1 MDAERK
7 SGLMDFE
14 FSDIQKI
21 RAVKKLVFSLS
32 FTQEELDQ
40 LVAELAILAVTPAQF
55 SERVLT
61 KPESN
66 VVDIASRQH
75 SYLVT
80 DTVSDVPQKTRTEV
94 LKEFLQSFSGKP
106 KVLDGYRGMSVTISR
121 KEKTIQLRDSNKS
134 QYFRLISYPISHQFT
149 NDDADLLIAA
159 HSRFMQ
165 RREAGMPWRE
175 LGYLLNGSYRQIV
188 TFKDLFEY
196 YKESASSKRIVAIN
210 RIQQRYFNEQWGV
223 KKIALYSAG
232 NFKVDYLDRTVPTRQ
247 PSDRN
252 EVIKIINAA
261 ISKAKADMKVKI
273 DVQQLVR
280 KGERSRAD
288 NTDKV
293 PPKLS
298 TLAAF
303 LKESYDMGEKQLVLS
318 LITQLMVSTRK
329 TRTNFLQWHRVNID
343 ECYVEVPSHESKT
356 KFVRYPF
363 PARFRDIVLSL
374 QSTQLSAGKDSQPN
388 WLFES
393 KTHANRPART
403 LDKEFNQVRA
413 NLLNKAKATGASEK
427 ELNAIRAFTQY
438 RIRDIVQK
446 LVLKVGAT
454 LSQKEKCLG
463 RQPDDVGYAYDEL
476 SIEALCEL
484 KDKMIE
490 HIEAEHPEL
499 KALFQ
504 CLIDKRIC

>member
-1 MDAERK
+1 MQAIHENVGISYEDIAAFCAAKELTLRDGA
-7 SGLMDFE
+7 SQQLVSIFE
-14 FSDIQKI
+14 L
-21 RAVKKLVFSLS
+21 AKLLC
-32 FTQEELDQ
+32 TTPEELKRFIAFKQNDATSTSLISSHNTDNYVDNSNCIGLTVKAPDLKQQ
-40 LVAELAILAVTPAQF
+40 LNQF
-55 SERVLT
+55 
-61 KPESN
+61 KYN
-66 VVDIASRQH
+66 D
-75 SYLVT
+75 
-80 DTVSDVPQKTRTEV
+80 
-94 LKEFLQSFSGKP
+94 KP
-106 KVLDGYRGMSVTISR
+106 KVLTGLKGMSVKANR
-121 KEKTIQLRDSNKS
+121 KVKIIQLRDFKNSG
-134 QYFRLISYPISHQFT
+134 YFELMRFSIDHVFTEEDEATLQKAHQRFRSRLQAGACWRDKNFLLNETYREIKTFR
-149 NDDADLLIAA
+149 DLL
-159 HSRFMQ
+159 
-165 RREAGMPWRE
+165 
-175 LGYLLNGSYRQIV
+175 N
-188 TFKDLFEY
+188 Y
-196 YKESASSKRIVAIN
+196 YAEGQCDKTKVKRMTE
-210 RIQQRYFNEQWGV
+210 RYF
-223 KKIALYSAG
+223 AG
-232 NFKVDYLDRTVPTRQ
+232 RFGDAIISNYCAESFRIDYLDRTVPTRQ

-293 PPKLS
+293 PPTLS

-303 LKESYDMGEKQLVLS
+303 LKESYDLGETQLVLS

-329 TRTNFLQWHRVNID
+329 TRTNLLQWHRVNID

-356 KFVRYPF
+356 TFVRHPF
-363 PARFRDIVLSL
+363 PARFRDILLSL
-374 QSTQLSAGKDSQPN
+374 YSTQQSACKDSQPN

-427 ELNAIRAFTQY
+427 ELNAIRAFTQH

-490 HIEAEHPEL
+490 HIEAEQPEL

-504 CLIDKRIC
+504 RLIDKRIC